1 MSKRKPRVLVVDDEP
16 RYVWAIKMNLEA
28 RGYEVVVA
36 QDGET
41 AIGRA
46 VNDDPDV
53 IMLDVRMP
61 GMNGYEVCRQIR
73 EFSTVPIIMLTALAE
88 EVDKVKGLDAGADDY
103 VTKPFGAE
111 ELMARVRAAV
121 RRREQTERP
130 NGAAVFHAGDLQVDL
145 VRQRVFVRDTEI
157 ALTPVEFR
165 LLQELV
171 KQPERVLVPEYLLEK
186 VWGAGYEGEQR
197 LLRQAI
203 HRLRQKIESDP
214 GQPRY
219 IHTLRGIGYTLSDTV

>member
-1 MSKRKPRVLVVDDEP
+1 MNKRKPRVLVVDDEP

-73 EFSTVPIIMLTALAE
+73 EFSTVPVIMLTALAE

-111 ELMARVRAAV
+111 ELLARVRAAV
-121 RRREQTERP
+121 RRREQSERP
-130 NGAAVFHAGDLQVDL
+130 HGTAVFRTGALQVDL

-157 ALTPVEFR
+157 NLTPVEFR

-171 KQPERVLVPEYLLEK
+171 KQPGRVLVPEYLLEK

-219 IHTLRGIGYTLSDTV
+219 IHTLRGIGYTLSDAA

>member
-28 RGYEVVVA
+28 RGYEVVVS

-121 RRREQTERP
+121 RRREQSERP
-130 NGAAVFHAGDLQVDL
+130 DALPVFQTGDLQVDL